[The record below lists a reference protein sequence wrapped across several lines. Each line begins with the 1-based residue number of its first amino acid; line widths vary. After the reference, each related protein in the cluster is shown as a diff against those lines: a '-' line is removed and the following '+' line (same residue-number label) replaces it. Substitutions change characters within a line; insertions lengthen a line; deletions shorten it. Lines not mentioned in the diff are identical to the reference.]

1 MKYKT
6 ASRKEEIRKE
16 IDEKLKISN
25 IAEDISVVL
34 QSYMLDQGWSARS
47 LGEVTRL
54 GDSTI
59 RRVLKYNSNVT
70 IENLHKICLALGIT
84 LSEFLENVGYQEPEK

>member
-6 ASRKEEIRKE
+6 ASQKEEIRNG

-25 IAEDISVVL
+25 IPEDISVIL
-34 QSYMLDQGWSARS
+34 RSYMLNQNWSARS

-59 RRVLKYNSNVT
+59 RRILNYNSNIT

>member
-1 MKYKT
+1 VKYKT